1 VSLLAPAGAGLSP
14 VVALTLMIGG
24 CSGPVQRIGQDTA
37 PRMSPNASDITL
49 YRARSSWDSFF
60 YMFVLVDGVQVA
72 RLDQGERISFSL
84 EPGTYELS
92 YSLGATE
99 CEKKVK
105 IEPRRGYL
113 FRLAP
118 SCVIERE
125 RG

>member
-1 VSLLAPAGAGLSP
+1 MG
-14 VVALTLMIGG
+14 
-24 CSGPVQRIGQDTA
+24 QRIGQGTP

-72 RLDQGERISFSL
+72 RLDQGERTSFSL

-92 YSLGATE
+92 YSLGAAE

-105 IEPRRGYL
+105 IEPRRGYF

>member
-1 VSLLAPAGAGLSP
+1 MG
-14 VVALTLMIGG
+14 
-24 CSGPVQRIGQDTA
+24 QRIGQGTP

-49 YRARSSWDSFF
+49 YRDRSSWDSFF

-72 RLDQGERISFSL
+72 RLDQGERTSFSL

-92 YSLGATE
+92 YSLGAAE

-105 IEPRRGYL
+105 TEPRRGYL